1 MHSSSSAL
9 LAGALCLALLGVFAP
24 YDSPNK
30 SAVSPSTPAVRVTSP
45 SVLTL
50 RKDVREVAI
59 TFVATDE
66 DGRLVMDMRSQ
77 QVHVYSDA
85 APVPPTNSFYEEGDL
100 PLRLF
105 VLVDTTDSVTPNFL
119 AELKATDQFGARLV
133 RPRVDHVAWSGFA
146 AHVQGYPEAS
156 QPSLRPANF
165 GRVGFGR

>member
-30 SAVSPSTPAVRVTSP
+30 SAGSPSAPDGRVTSP

-50 RKDVREVAI
+50 RKDVREVAV
-59 TFVATDE
+59 TFIATDE
-66 DGRLVMDMRSQ
+66 DGRPVMDMRSQ

-85 APVPPTNSFYEEGDL
+85 PVSSINSFYEDGDL

-105 VLVDTTDSVTPNFL
+105 VLVDTSDSVTPDFL
-119 AELKATDQFGARLV
+119 AELKATDQFAARLV
-133 RPRVDHVAWSGFA
+133 RPHRSHLMVWFRRAYADVS
-146 AHVQGYPEAS
+146 
-156 QPSLRPANF
+156 
-165 GRVGFGR
+165 